1 MFFFSYS
8 FQTAWETTKK
18 ILSVSDQFTFNSHS
32 KRVAC
37 FQRFISI
44 TNGPFINTSI
54 FYKKIWRKLKTDSSK
69 KRGGR
74 DQKDRGRSHTMF
86 TRRGGWLVQKFRL
99 FVNVYKLENVNARG
113 ITVSDW
119 VPKKDSANFE
129 SNTFL

>member
-1 MFFFSYS
+1 MYFSLFLILS
-8 FQTAWETTKK
+8 RLHGRQQKK
-18 ILSVSDQFTFNSHS
+18 VLSVSDQFTFNSHS

-44 TNGPFINTSI
+44 SNGPFINTSI

-86 TRRGGWLVQKFRL
+86 TRRGGWLVQKLRL

-113 ITVSDW
+113 MW
-119 VPKKDSANFE
+119 
-129 SNTFL
+129 SNRVNDLST